1 MGYGLVQV
9 VFMKI
14 QIYYKFSEYSFINFS
29 LRTINDRF
37 CAKKNAHLSHHQT
50 IYVRKAWKVT
60 GNIIGPPRRGRGV
73 ILCEGGMEL

>member
-1 MGYGLVQV
+1 MTDSAQ
-9 VFMKI
+9 
-14 QIYYKFSEYSFINFS
+14 
-29 LRTINDRF
+29 
-37 CAKKNAHLSHHQT
+37 KKNAHLSHHQT